1 MRHCENAILSHQ
13 NNTTMRDQTKIE
25 SEAVAQENITS
36 LAGLELVK
44 AKGEIEQFI
53 YSCSHTL
60 RAPLKSIAGLVHLLK
75 NSTTNPEIDPKFF
88 LESIEKTCTKMELL
102 LDDFEQFLSNSRQRV
117 VAHSVD
123 VREIAEEVLQD
134 FQAVVE
140 AEHIQISMTCD
151 QSAPF
156 YTDKNRFRVILT
168 HLISNAIHFRNN
180 EREKMEVRI
189 QVKVFPS
196 FCTVQVRDNGVGF
209 DMQYANKLFGV
220 FQRLHRADQFEGT
233 GVGLAVVHRIV
244 HRHGG
249 RVWADGEV
257 NQGATFYF
265 TVEGKVET

>member
-1 MRHCENAILSHQ
+1 
-13 NNTTMRDQTKIE
+13 MRDQTKTE
-25 SEAVAQENITS
+25 SGTVAQENITS

-75 NSTTNPEIDPKFF
+75 NSATNPEVDPKFF
-88 LESIEKTCTKMELL
+88 LDSIEKTCSKMELL

-117 VAHSVD
+117 VSHPVD
-123 VREIAEEVLQD
+123 VREIVEEVLQD

-140 AEHIQISMTCD
+140 AEHIQVSMTCD
-151 QSAPF
+151 QSVPF

-168 HLISNAIHFRNN
+168 HLISNAIHFRNS

-196 FCTVQVRDNGVGF
+196 FCTVQVRDNGVGIEDQVRPHIF
-209 DMQYANKLFGV
+209 DLFYRGSMQSTGS
-220 FQRLHRADQFEGT
+220 
-233 GVGLAVVHRIV
+233 GVGLYIV
-244 HRHGG
+244 K
-249 RVWADGEV
+249 EV
-257 NQGATFYF
+257 LHKMKGSITVRSSETKGSTFLISMPNLMP
-265 TVEGKVET
+265 